1 MFLTALLPIVLLAQD
16 PLPKADPDI
25 TRAALL
31 HHLKFLASDELKG
44 RGTATPESARASA
57 YIARSLERSGV
68 QPGQGGSYFQSVPL
82 LTTSF
87 DGPPQLSVW
96 GEGEENARA
105 LENGGTGRASC
116 RGRV

>member
-1 MFLTALLPIVLLAQD
+1 MFLAALLPIVLLAQD

-57 YIARSLERSGV
+57 CTSSRIIGMQASMNSSRVGYAEMECSGLHIRLATV
-68 QPGQGGSYFQSVPL
+68 
-82 LTTSF
+82 
-87 DGPPQLSVW
+87 
-96 GEGEENARA
+96 
-105 LENGGTGRASC
+105 
-116 RGRV
+116 